1 MNLKLLA
8 VLTQKPYVYDGG
20 FTWKMF
26 REDKFTLLSIT
37 RCGRRNIKTHKEIN
51 NDKKSVILD
60 ISYNLDCLDKG
71 KSTFLES
78 NDYIVIPGKGL
89 TTSINLKNKS
99 SNKKQKARF
108 AITVI
113 NIKDFRKF
121 LKNFNSSPYLVKTI
135 KQVHNEPTEA

>member
-8 VLTQKPYVYDGG
+8 VLTQQPYVYDGG

>member
-37 RCGRRNIKTHKEIN
+37 RCGRRNIKKHKEIN

-89 TTSINLKNKS
+89 TNSINLKNKR